1 MKNYGTD
8 VSGTNKVTVVTGL
21 PGTGKRRLI
30 KSVILP
36 KLAKSKRAVVVVDP
50 QIEYSGKGNVFVYR
64 LSSYADAIEEVDA
77 LIAFILANKGA
88 IGTVIIDESNVV
100 FNKMTLSPASKK
112 LVNTLR
118 HEEVDLI
125 AIARRPTDINITISE
140 LARERYI
147 FKSMGV
153 NDIKR
158 LNEIIDGLGDKA
170 KALSA
175 HDYLHVIN
183 DTDVYLVK
191 A

>member
-1 MKNYGTD
+1 MKSYGTD
-8 VSGTNKVTVVTGL
+8 VSGTNKVTVITGL
-21 PGTGKRRLI
+21 PGTGKSHLI

-36 KLAKSKRAVVVVDP
+36 KLAKSKKAVVIVDP
-50 QIEYSGKGNVFVYR
+50 QMEYTGKGNVFVYR
-64 LSSYADAIEEVDA
+64 LNTYANAVEEVDA

-88 IGTVIIDESNVV
+88 IGTLIIDESNVV
-100 FNKMTLSPASKK
+100 FNKMTLSPAAKK

-118 HEEVDLI
+118 HEGVDLI

-147 FKSMGV
+147 FKTMGV
-153 NDIKR
+153 NDVKR

-170 KALSA
+170 KDLGP
-175 HDYLHVIN
+175 HDYLHVVN
-183 DTDVYLVK
+183 DTDVFIVK

>member
-1 MKNYGTD
+1 MKSYGTD
-8 VSGTNKVTVVTGL
+8 VSGTNKVTVITGL
-21 PGTGKRRLI
+21 PGTGKSHLI

-36 KLAKSKRAVVVVDP
+36 KLAKSKKAVVIVDP
-50 QIEYSGKGNVFVYR
+50 QMEYTGKGNVFVYR
-64 LSSYADAIEEVDA
+64 LSSYANAVEEVDA

-88 IGTVIIDESNVV
+88 IDTLIIDESNVV
-100 FNKMTLSPASKK
+100 FNKMTLSPAAKK

-118 HEEVDLI
+118 HEGVDLI

-147 FKSMGV
+147 FKTMGV

-158 LNEIIDGLGDKA
+158 LNEIIEGLGDKA
-170 KALSA
+170 KDLGP
-175 HDYLHVIN
+175 HDYLHVVN
-183 DTDVYLVK
+183 DTDVFIVK

>member
-1 MKNYGTD
+1 MKSYGTD
-8 VSGTNKVTVVTGL
+8 VSGTNKVTVITGL
-21 PGTGKRRLI
+21 PGTGKSHLI

-36 KLAKSKRAVVVVDP
+36 KLAKSKKAVVIVDP
-50 QIEYSGKGNVFVYR
+50 QMEYTGKGNVFVYR
-64 LSSYADAIEEVDA
+64 LSSYANAVEEVDA

-88 IGTVIIDESNVV
+88 IGTLIIDESNVV
-100 FNKMTLSPASKK
+100 FNKMTLSPAAKK

-118 HEEVDLI
+118 HEGVDLI

-147 FKSMGV
+147 FKTMGV
-153 NDIKR
+153 NDVKR

-170 KALSA
+170 KRLSA

>member
-1 MKNYGTD
+1 
-8 VSGTNKVTVVTGL
+8 S
-21 PGTGKRRLI
+21 RLI

-36 KLAKSKRAVVVVDP
+36 KLAKSKKGTIVIDP
-50 QIEYSGKGNVFVYR
+50 QMEYSGGGNIFVYR
-64 LSSYADAIEEVDA
+64 LTSYADAEEETEG
-77 LIAFILANKGA
+77 LIRFILANKGA
-88 IGTVIIDESNVV
+88 IGTLIIDESNVV
-100 FNKMTLSPASKK
+100 FNKMVLSPAAKK

-118 HEEVDLI
+118 HEGVDLI

>member
-1 MKNYGTD
+1 MKSYGTD
-8 VSGTNKVTVVTGL
+8 VSGTNKVTVITGL
-21 PGTGKRRLI
+21 PGTGKSHLI

-36 KLAKSKRAVVVVDP
+36 KLAKSKKGVVIVDP
-50 QIEYSGKGNVFVYR
+50 QMEYTGKGNVFVYR
-64 LSSYADAIEEVDA
+64 LSSYANAVEEVDA

-88 IGTVIIDESNVV
+88 IGTLIVDESNVV
-100 FNKMTLSPASKK
+100 FNKMTLSPAAKK

-118 HEEVDLI
+118 HEGVDLI

-147 FKSMGV
+147 FKTMGV
-153 NDIKR
+153 NDVKR

-170 KALSA
+170 KRLSA
-175 HDYLHVIN
+175 HDYMHVIN

>member
-1 MKNYGTD
+1 MKNFGTD
-8 VSGTNKVTVVTGL
+8 VTGTNKVIVVTGL
-21 PGTGKRRLI
+21 PGTGKSRLI

-36 KLAKSKRAVVVVDP
+36 KLSTGKKGTIVIDP
-50 QIEYSGKGNVFVYR
+50 QMEYSGGGNIFVYR
-64 LSSYADAIEEVDA
+64 LTSYADAEEETEG
-77 LIAFILANKGA
+77 LIRFILANKGA
-88 IGTVIIDESNVV
+88 IGTLIIDESNVV
-100 FNKMTLSPASKK
+100 FNKLVLSPAAKK

-118 HEEVDLI
+118 HEGVDLI

-147 FKSMGV
+147 YKSMGV

-158 LNEIIDGLGDKA
+158 LNEIIEGLGDRA
-170 KALSA
+170 KSLGA

>member
-1 MKNYGTD
+1 MKAYGTN
-8 VSGTNKVTVVTGL
+8 VSGTNKVTVITGL
-21 PGTGKRRLI
+21 PGTGKSHLI
-30 KSVILP
+30 KNVILP
-36 KLAKSKRAVVVVDP
+36 RLETSKQGVVVVDP
-50 QIEYSGKGNVFVYR
+50 QMEYSGKGNIFVYR
-64 LSSYADAIEEVDA
+64 LSSYAEAAEEVDA

-88 IGTVIIDESNVV
+88 IGTLIIDESNVV
-100 FNKMTLSPASKK
+100 FNKMTLSPAAKK

-118 HEEVDLI
+118 HEGVDLI

-147 FKSMGV
+147 FKTMGV
-153 NDIKR
+153 NDVKR

-170 KALSA
+170 KRLSA

>member
-1 MKNYGTD
+1 MKNFGTD
-8 VSGTNKVTVVTGL
+8 VSGTNKVIVVTGL
-21 PGTGKRRLI
+21 PGTGKSRLI

-36 KLAKSKRAVVVVDP
+36 KLAKSKKGTIVIDP
-50 QIEYSGKGNVFVYR
+50 QMEYSGGGNIFVYR
-64 LSSYADAIEEVDA
+64 LTSYADAEQETEG
-77 LIAFILANKGA
+77 LIRFILANKGA
-88 IGTVIIDESNVV
+88 IGTLIIDESNVV
-100 FNKMTLSPASKK
+100 FNKMVLSPAAKK

-118 HEEVDLI
+118 HEGVDLI

>member
-1 MKNYGTD
+1 MKNFGTD

-21 PGTGKRRLI
+21 PGTGKSHLI

-36 KLAKSKRAVVVVDP
+36 KLAKSKKAVVIVDP
-50 QIEYSGKGNVFVYR
+50 QMEYTGKGNVFVYR
-64 LSSYADAIEEVDA
+64 LSSYANAVEEVDA

-88 IGTVIIDESNVV
+88 IGTLIIDESNVV
-100 FNKMTLSPASKK
+100 FNKMTLSPAAKK

-118 HEEVDLI
+118 HEGVDLI

-147 FKSMGV
+147 FKTMGV

-158 LNEIIDGLGDKA
+158 LNEIIEGLGDKA
-170 KALSA
+170 KDLGP
-175 HDYLHVIN
+175 HDYLHVVN
-183 DTDVYLVK
+183 DTDVFIVK

>member
-1 MKNYGTD
+1 MKNFGAD
-8 VSGTNKVTVVTGL
+8 VSGTNKVIVVTGL
-21 PGTGKRRLI
+21 PGTGKSRLI

-64 LSSYADAIEEVDA
+64 LSSYANAVEEVDA

-88 IGTVIIDESNVV
+88 IGTLIIDESNVV

>member
-1 MKNYGTD
+1 MKDFGTD

-21 PGTGKRRLI
+21 PGTGKSHLI

-36 KLAKSKRAVVVVDP
+36 KLAKSNKAVVVVDP
-50 QIEYSGKGNVFVYR
+50 QMEYSGKGNVFVYR
-64 LSSYADAIEEVDA
+64 LSSYANAVEEVDA

-88 IGTVIIDESNVV
+88 IDTLIIDESNVV
-100 FNKMTLSPASKK
+100 FNKMTLSPAAKK

-118 HEEVDLI
+118 HEGVDLI

-147 FKSMGV
+147 FKTMGV
-153 NDIKR
+153 NDVKR

-170 KALSA
+170 KRLSA
-175 HDYLHVIN
+175 HNYMHVIN

>member
-1 MKNYGTD
+1 MKNFGVD
-8 VSGTNKVTVVTGL
+8 VAGTNKVTVVTGL
-21 PGTGKRRLI
+21 PGTGKSRLI

-36 KLAKSKRAVVVVDP
+36 KLAKSKKAVVVVDP
-50 QIEYSGKGNVFVYR
+50 QIEYSGGGNVYVYR
-64 LSSYADAIEEVDA
+64 LSSYADAQDEVETLIE
-77 LIAFILANKGA
+77 FILKNKGL
-88 IGTVIIDESNVV
+88 IGTIIIDESNVV
-100 FNKMTLSPASKK
+100 FSKMSLSPAAKK

-170 KALSA
+170 KALPP
-175 HDYLHVIN
+175 HDYLHVVN
-183 DTDVYLVK
+183 DTDVYQVK